1 MSLRGA
7 LLGLLSAEP
16 MSGYDLNRILDE
28 TFGYVWTAPH
38 SQIYPALRQME
49 REGLIEANVQ
59 HTGDRER
66 RVYRVLEAGHEY
78 LRTWASEP
86 IIYNGERDTAHLKA
100 SMMHLLSFEEC
111 ESLFRAHL
119 NFYRQRL
126 IIWESRIEAIESG
139 RSPILQARLRN
150 VDPADHA
157 KLIAFKLCSYEGSV
171 LRAKSEI
178 AWAERGLETVA
189 SLRKLEADDSPLKKV
204 PGAADQRTP
213 RRKPSA
219 RSKTTV
225 SS

>member
-1 MSLRGA
+1 
-7 LLGLLSAEP
+7 

-49 REGLIEANVQ
+49 REGLVKADVQ
-59 HTGDRER
+59 YTGDRER

-78 LRTWASEP
+78 LRAWAAEP
-86 IIYNGERDTAHLKA
+86 IVYNGERDTAHLKA
-100 SMMHLLSFEEC
+100 SMMHLLSFD
-111 ESLFRAHL
+111 ESEALFRAHL

-126 IIWESRIEAIESG
+126 IVWENRIEAIESG
-139 RSPILQARLRN
+139 QSPILQARLRS

-157 KLIAFKLCSYEGSV
+157 KLVAFKLCGYEGSV

-189 SLRKLEADDSPLKKV
+189 SLRQLHGASSSRASVADAAEARQS
-204 PGAADQRTP
+204 RTTSS
-213 RRKPSA
+213 RRPKA
-219 RSKTTV
+219 TV
-225 SS
+225 SE